1 MQKTVASL
9 GGSTDDASGEM
20 IEETISKGAE
30 ELAKADGSQEVQD
43 DSGENHTTENAA
55 TASASTE
62 ANNSTT
68 TNVYLQQGYY
78 IVEQGDKLTDISR
91 KVYGTE
97 DMVSQ
102 ICQKNNIENGDHI
115 CAGDKLLLP

>member
-1 MQKTVASL
+1 MSML
-9 GGSTDDASGEM
+9 
-20 IEETISKGAE
+20 
-30 ELAKADGSQEVQD
+30 EVKDLQ
-43 DSGENHTTENAA
+43 
-55 TASASTE
+55 
-62 ANNSTT
+62 
-68 TNVYLQQGYY
+68 VYYGVIQAFKQINY